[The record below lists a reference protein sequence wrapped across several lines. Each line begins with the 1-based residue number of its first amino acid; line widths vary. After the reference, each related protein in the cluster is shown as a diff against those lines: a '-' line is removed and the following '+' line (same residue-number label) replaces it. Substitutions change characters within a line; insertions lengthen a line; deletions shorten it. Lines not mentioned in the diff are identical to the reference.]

1 MFEGVKEGGKIDLE
15 FEYGWY
21 MESID
26 LHCEGLETK
35 AREVL
40 RGLFCGV
47 LRMVTGYKWLEDC
60 PENIDLTG
68 INVTAVAQQS
78 ENGKNRNEILGS
90 WDIIYSF
97 EACED
102 KAAKV
107 TTSATLFSIERSMER
122 FVRGRYD
129 LREPE
134 DLRRILL
141 EQQRNDLIMKHFTG
155 IV

>member
-1 MFEGVKEGGKIDLE
+1 M
-15 FEYGWY
+15 
-21 MESID
+21 
-26 LHCEGLETK
+26 
-35 AREVL
+35 
-40 RGLFCGV
+40 
-47 LRMVTGYKWLEDC
+47 
-60 PENIDLTG
+60 
-68 INVTAVAQQS
+68 TAVAQQS

-107 TTSATLFSIERSMER
+107 TTTATLFSIERSMER